1 MLPQPLA
8 WTCLLFNGLL
18 PGTGNALFSIPEN
31 GSFFARNGIA
41 HFSLFSLSL
50 VAGTMLSGVLGMC
63 FGAPRFSVHV
73 TAEHR
78 FLALVINL
86 LVGVFQAITVLFCLV
101 GWCWSL
107 GWGILLV
114 KVAGEPSQCRSQG

>member
-1 MLPQPLA
+1 
-8 WTCLLFNGLL
+8 
-18 PGTGNALFSIPEN
+18 
-31 GSFFARNGIA
+31 
-41 HFSLFSLSL
+41 
-50 VAGTMLSGVLGMC
+50 MLSGVLGMC

-73 TAEHR
+73 TVEHR

-86 LVGVFQAITVLFCLV
+86 LVGIFQTVTVLFCLV

-114 KVAGEPSQCRSQG
+114 KVAGKRVRLILPIIEQHLLLLFVYKVIT